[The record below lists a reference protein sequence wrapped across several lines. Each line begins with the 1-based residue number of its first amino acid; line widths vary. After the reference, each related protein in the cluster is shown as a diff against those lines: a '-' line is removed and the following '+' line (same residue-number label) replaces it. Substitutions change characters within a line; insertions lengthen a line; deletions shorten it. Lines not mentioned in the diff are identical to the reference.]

1 MMNKENKTTSSPR
14 TPDKEDKKNYY
25 KMVNTKVVRLRLTSN
40 EMALLQSMMH
50 KMGAENT
57 SAFIRYK
64 LFGLDPDRKVNEL
77 IKRKDTDE
85 LVILLRNQILDLT
98 EYLIYFRSRYEKDM
112 RQLYKEEGVDVE
124 KWQRATN
131 HWHSKVDERIGE
143 VLSICRKVASEL
155 NLTGYFK
162 LPSASMEINSDKES
176 PKDMDDK
183 LAAQLYKERTAMGRI
198 HKNKDVHQITISGTL
213 LSDAVVRW
221 DKNGKEYVFF
231 QVSCDEKDENGERH
245 STLYK
250 CSYYSTNLEL
260 DEFKKGDSVTI
271 CGRLNADIG
280 YSHAG
285 EPYPSLCI
293 LVYQINRGKRR

>member
-1 MMNKENKTTSSPR
+1 MMNKDNKTTSSPR

-131 HWHSKVDERIGE
+131 YWHSKVDDRIGE
-143 VLSICRKVASEL
+143 VLSICRKVAREL

-176 PKDMDDK
+176 PEDMDDE

-198 HKNKDVHQITISGTL
+198 EDNKTIQQITISGTL

-221 DKNGKEYVFF
+221 EKNGKEYVFF
-231 QVSCDEKDENGERH
+231 QVLCYEKDENGERH
-245 STLYK
+245 SNLFK

-271 CGRLNADIG
+271 SGRFNADIG
-280 YSHAG
+280 YFHTG

-293 LVYQINRGKRR
+293 LVYQITRGKRR